1 MKKLRFSTAKHYG
14 IPAAILLLFLL
25 IMFISPQ
32 LVGAMR
38 DALILCATIIIPSLF
53 PFIVLADLLTSTIPA
68 TKSTTDNNHIC
79 KRLFGVPP
87 CGMIAFLM
95 GALCGFPIG
104 VKCAINLYENERL
117 HPDELDRLLYFC
129 NNTGPAFVITAIGCS
144 MLNSAFWGIA
154 LYITQILSALLCG
167 ILFHFFPH
175 PAYTGSLT
183 ATMTQPKK
191 VHSIGSTFLKSVRD
205 AVQNILTVCG
215 MILAFSAVCCIFSAF
230 VKNKK
235 LLAILYGFFEVGGA
249 AKQASLFFSSE
260 PLFALL
266 LLSFAVS
273 FGGISVYLQSKV
285 FLEKICPDTGRY
297 LLAKLVQAAI
307 SCTLI
312 FLLWIYLCLF
322 S

>member
-1 MKKLRFSTAKHYG
+1 MTKLHFSAAKHYG
-14 IPAAILLLFLL
+14 IPAAMLLLFFL

-32 LVGAMR
+32 LVDSMR
-38 DALILCATIIIPSLF
+38 DALVLCATTIIPSLF
-53 PFIVLADLLTSTIPA
+53 PFIVLSDLLISTIPA
-68 TKSTTDNNHIC
+68 TKSTADKKSIC

-87 CGMIAFLM
+87 CGIIAFLM

-117 HPDELDRLLYFC
+117 RPDELDRLLCFC
-129 NNTGPAFVITAIGCS
+129 NNTGPAFVITAAGCS
-144 MLNSAFWGIA
+144 MLNSTFWGIA

-167 ILFHFFPH
+167 ILFHFFSH
-175 PAYTGSLT
+175 PAYISSL
-183 ATMTQPKK
+183 AVAMPRPKK
-191 VHSIGSTFLKSVRD
+191 LPAIGSIFLKSVRD

-215 MILAFSAVCCIFSAF
+215 MILTFSAVCCVFSAF

-235 LLAILYGFFEVGGA
+235 LLAILYGFLEVGGA

-273 FGGISVYLQSKV
+273 FGGISVHLQSKV
-285 FLEKICPDTGRY
+285 FLEKIYANTGRY

-312 FLLWIYLCLF
+312 FLLWIYLCR
-322 S
+322 SS